1 MLCGYLIFLIT
12 FSFGFFLI
20 EIQRTF
26 NSNFLKYLRIKEFV
40 WFKLFQISD
49 MKVPYGIDYL
59 LTKNSW
65 LYILMVLQFL
75 KPCHVTRLRWLYV

>member
-1 MLCGYLIFLIT
+1 MWCGYLIFLNNIR
-12 FSFGFFLI
+12 FWFFLI
-20 EIQRTF
+20 EIQNTF
-26 NSNFLKYLRIKEFV
+26 NFNFLKYLRIKEFV

-65 LYILMVLQFL
+65 LYVLMVLQFL
-75 KPCHVTRLRWLYV
+75 KPCHVTYL